1 MSLELMR
8 KWVASLPPAE
18 RNLPLLHVGNAFYSP
33 EQALYE
39 VERGT
44 AVGEQLQKLVE
55 EGRFGTNLT
64 ALAKARLEA
73 LLKREDFKIG
83 TLSGAVVSTK
93 QLAKMIQEGDL
104 NNPIVQV
111 LMAAD
116 IKVAEQML
124 KKGKELAQGGGSGEP
139 QTAQ

>member
-1 MSLELMR
+1 MSLELMK

-18 RNLPLLHVGNAFYSP
+18 RNLPLLHVGNAFYTP

-39 VERGT
+39 VEKGT
-44 AVGEQLQKLVE
+44 AVGEKLQKLVE
-55 EGRFGTNLT
+55 EGKFGTDLT

-73 LLKREDFKIG
+73 LLSQENLKIG
-83 TLSGAVVSTK
+83 TLSGAVIDTK
-93 QLAKMIQEGDL
+93 QLAKLVAEGDL
-104 NNPIVQV
+104 NNPIVKL

-124 KKGKELAQGGGSGEP
+124 AKAKQLSEEVNKGEP
-139 QTAQ
+139 ES

>member
-8 KWVASLPPAE
+8 KWVASLPPEE
-18 RNLPLLHVGNAFYSP
+18 RKLPLLHVGNAFYTP

-44 AVGEQLQKLVE
+44 AVGEKLQKLVE
-55 EGRFGTNLT
+55 EGRFGTDLT

-73 LLKREDFKIG
+73 LLSQENFKIG
-83 TLSGAVVSTK
+83 TLSGAVISTK
-93 QLAKMIQEGDL
+93 ELAKLIAEGDL
-104 NNPIVQV
+104 SNPVV
-111 LMAAD
+111 KALMAAD

-124 KKGKELAQGGGSGEP
+124 AKAKELSEGSAEE
-139 QTAQ
+139 